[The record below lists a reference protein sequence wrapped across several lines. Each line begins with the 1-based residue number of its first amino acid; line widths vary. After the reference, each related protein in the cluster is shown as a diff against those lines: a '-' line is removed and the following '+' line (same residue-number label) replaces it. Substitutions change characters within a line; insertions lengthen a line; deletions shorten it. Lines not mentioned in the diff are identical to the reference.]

1 MFKTLNI
8 IETTLKR
15 NQHMLLFV
23 VVLFVIIYMIT
34 VIYFICIS
42 FANKEFIYALD
53 NAGNTLVFRQ
63 VHENPLVE
71 ARGQFKDFHCSFFN
85 LPPDGKQIQEN
96 IREALNLAD
105 KSAEVY
111 YNTFKENHYY
121 NKLIAANIS
130 QTLKI
135 DSISISPELPHKC
148 KLFGKL
154 ILIRSSQ
161 VIERKIV
168 TRGQLR
174 RTQRSRNNPHG
185 FLIERFEILEI
196 KDLRTY
202 NRE

>member
-15 NQHMLLFV
+15 NQRMLLFS
-23 VVLFVIIYMIT
+23 VVLFIIIYMIT
-34 VIYFICIS
+34 VIYFIS
-42 FANKEFIYALD
+42 VSYANKEFIYALD

-63 VHENPLVE
+63 VRENPLVE
-71 ARGQFKDFHCSFFN
+71 ARGQFKDFHYLFFN

-135 DSISISPELPHKC
+135 DSISISEGPIFKC
-148 KLFGKL
+148 KLFGTL
-154 ILIRSSQ
+154 TLIRPS
-161 VIERKIV
+161 KII
-168 TRGQLR
+168 TRSIITQGQLR